1 MVMIPKNNREAL
13 RSLLIKHEGY
23 RKYPYVCSAGKLTIG
38 IGHNLT
44 DNGLP
49 DYMINKLFEY
59 DVGWAV
65 RGLLGVFSN
74 FATFSGARQIALI
87 DMVFQLGLPSFKG
100 FKNTIQ
106 FIRTGEWA
114 LAADEALDSRWARND
129 TPERAKEITDMLR
142 SG

>member
-1 MVMIPKNNREAL
+1 
-13 RSLLIKHEGY
+13 
-23 RKYPYVCSAGKLTIG
+23 
-38 IGHNLT
+38 
-44 DNGLP
+44 
-49 DYMINKLFEY
+49 MINKLFEY